1 LQTVFSPLTT
11 ARKLAGDAVFEHL
24 RADPFGFADA
34 FEGILETTAE
44 FVTEALDL
52 GTGVFYATQCATGTT
67 LSNTELLAWE
77 IEPARRIL
85 ERAVRSTQPV
95 LVHIHGDAPR
105 LDAFRALP
113 VHALNWHDRTGR
125 PSLAEARVLA
135 PDKLVVGG
143 LDGSGTLLRGSPEV
157 IEAETRDAVHQTDG
171 RGLVLAPR
179 CVIPMDTPEENLDAL
194 RSVVE
199 RLIELK

>member
-1 LQTVFSPLTT
+1 M
-11 ARKLAGDAVFEHL
+11 
-24 RADPFGFADA
+24 
-34 FEGILETTAE
+34 
-44 FVTEALDL
+44 
-52 GTGVFYATQCATGTT
+52 
-67 LSNTELLAWE
+67 
-77 IEPARRIL
+77 
-85 ERAVRSTQPV
+85 
-95 LVHIHGDAPR
+95 
-105 LDAFRALP
+105 
-113 VHALNWHDRTGR
+113 
-125 PSLAEARVLA
+125 LA

-143 LDGSGTLLRGSPEV
+143 LDGSGTLQRGSPEV